1 MRRTHLSHIVRIS
14 LLIVSLALFV
24 WGCAP
29 KQAPM
34 TNVDMLATP
43 NLLLEANA
51 AWEAKRF
58 EVAELYYTKLL
69 ERQDLFLDDKLE
81 IYPKLADAAYR
92 NGHYHQARI
101 ALEDWANVQTD
112 ALGEPIW
119 ERLYLDTMAQLG
131 KTERL
136 RNHLAWV
143 LRNDRLPWLTRE
155 EVALWYGQYYQTRG
169 YVEDGLDVLDKF
181 YSEAPDTAARAGFEN
196 AYLQRLQDMTDRQL
210 DDLSAA
216 ITTENL
222 WRFPY
227 ALVGFEFDARKAS
240 DEEAWSTVW
249 RNMRSLVK
257 NAELVDTTLLEA
269 KLSELESQYG
279 VPRIGIALA
288 LPLTGPYGKVG
299 VKILRGVGL
308 AQWRLAQQGVDIDMR
323 VINTES
329 SDWKERLAALP
340 SHYTVVGGPL
350 RVSAFKELTATTAG
364 NSILADRAFFTFM
377 SSLGDLK
384 EGQDAWR
391 FFTSHNDEVRSL
403 VQMTVE
409 ELGIKDL
416 AIFYP
421 EEKFGRA
428 MAETFYS
435 ESYPLGGRIKG
446 MQSYPP
452 RQLKKWGVRIG
463 KLLNVPDDFRDNKDA
478 PLEQPDFGAVFIPDG
493 WGQAQTLLP
502 NFFFYEGDQLVFL
515 GPGLW
520 SRALDN
526 AKDIDEHYYRLA
538 VCPGAWLEDSDGGRN
553 LQNALT
559 EEGLGQADFWV
570 ALGYDFLRFA
580 GKLGAVSPSW
590 DADDINKRIAQAEK
604 IPFSMA
610 PISWNSDGVAHQ
622 DLYLF
627 SPVRNGKQLVDADKM
642 KARIERAKARRDKRI
657 EAYEQRMEEE
667 AKQQIE
673 KAKSAQQGM

>member
-1 MRRTHLSHIVRIS
+1 MRQTHIFDILRLS
-14 LLIVSLALFV
+14 LLLFTLVLSV

-51 AWEAKRF
+51 AWDAKRY

-69 ERQDLFLDDKLE
+69 EREDLTRENKLAV
-81 IYPKLADAAYR
+81 YPRLADAAYR
-92 NGHYHQARI
+92 NEHFHQARI
-101 ALEDWANVQTD
+101 ALEDWANLQTD
-112 ALGEPIW
+112 ALSEWTW

-136 RNHLAWV
+136 RNHQAWV
-143 LRNDRLPWLTRE
+143 LRNDRIPWPTRE
-155 EVALWYGQYYQTRG
+155 AVALWYSQYYQTRG
-169 YVEDGLDVLDKF
+169 YAERGLDVLADF
-181 YSEAPDTAARAGFEN
+181 YYAAPDAAAQAGLERK
-196 AYLQRLQDMTDRQL
+196 YLQRLQDMTAMQMDE
-210 DDLSAA
+210 LSGAV
-216 ITTENL
+216 TTENL

-227 ALVGFEFDARKAS
+227 SLVGFEFDVRKAS
-240 DEEAWSTVW
+240 DKKAWSAVW
-249 RNMRSLVK
+249 RNLGNIVQK
-257 NAELVDTTLLEA
+257 AELVDPSPLKE
-269 KLSELESQYG
+269 KLAELESQYG

-299 VKILRGVGL
+299 VKILRGAGL
-308 AQWRLAQQGVDIDMR
+308 AQWRLAQQGIDIDMR

-329 SDWKERLAALP
+329 TGWSDRLAGLP

-350 RVSAFKELTATTAG
+350 RVSAFKELTP
-364 NSILADRAFFTFM
+364 ADTSNDIFEERAFFTFM
-377 SSLGDLK
+377 SSLGDRQ

-391 FFTSHNDEVRSL
+391 FFTSRNDEVRSL
-403 VQMTVE
+403 VRMVVE

-428 MAETFYS
+428 MAEAFYS

-452 RQLKKWGVRIG
+452 RNLKQWGVRIG
-463 KLLNVPDDFRDNKDA
+463 KLLNVPDDFSENKDA

-559 EEGLGQADFWV
+559 EEGLGEADFWV

-580 GKLGAVSPSW
+580 GKIGAVSPGW
-590 DADDINKRIAQAEK
+590 DADDINTRILEAQNIA
-604 IPFSMA
+604 FSMA
-610 PISWNSDGVAHQ
+610 PISWDEDGLARQ
-622 DLYLF
+622 DLFLF

-642 KARIERAKARRDKRI
+642 KVRIEKAKARRVKRV
-657 EAYEQRMEEE
+657 EAYEKRMENE
-667 AKQQIE
+667 
-673 KAKSAQQGM
+673 AQQEMRETAPAE